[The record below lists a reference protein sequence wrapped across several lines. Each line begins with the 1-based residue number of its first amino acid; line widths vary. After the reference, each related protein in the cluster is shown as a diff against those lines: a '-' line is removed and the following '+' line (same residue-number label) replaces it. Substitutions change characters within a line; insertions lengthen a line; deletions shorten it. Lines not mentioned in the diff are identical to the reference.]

1 MLEINEQWWLKDV
14 HQDPNF
20 IVHVYFLI
28 VFWLEVIIHNEV
40 YRAVISVLR
49 ATFQNVILRNSPII
63 FAKFA
68 SAIKRISESTGYDA
82 NAKKMGNE
90 MELDFK
96 VHVNGI
102 RNACYQFILTP
113 NIRYY
118 ALRAM
123 KETTFQNL

>member
-14 HQDPNF
+14 HQDPNS

-82 NAKKMGNE
+82 NAKQN
-90 MELDFK
+90 MEPMISK
-96 VHVNGI
+96 IRHV
-102 RNACYQFILTP
+102 RNAESEHMMLCLNQLE
-113 NIRYY
+113 NMRY
-118 ALRAM
+118 AR
-123 KETTFQNL
+123 